1 MAERVVKVNRA
12 PVLTLWAAVVAA
24 RLGYA
29 WEEALTLGKAIA
41 GLSAQA
47 KGRRLGIYEERKEE
61 RPKAERRAE
70 SRVEI
75 LGPPVPV
82 KQTDR
87 GLRAVIGGRTV
98 DPASV
103 TRYLHGRFGDDL
115 EAVEE
120 AMKALAASYPPE
132 ELRKVAYRL
141 YEGFRPQVAAGTRGW
156 GQPGELDLDR
166 IRSLARGAR
175 KAA

>member
-1 MAERVVKVNRA
+1 MPGRVVKVNRA

-24 RLGYA
+24 RLGYG

-47 KGRRLGIYEERKEE
+47 KGRRLGIYEEREE
-61 RPKAERRAE
+61 RGRKAERGGEA
-70 SRVEI
+70 RVEI

-87 GLRAVIGGRTV
+87 GVRAVIGGRAV
-98 DPASV
+98 DPATV

-115 EAVEE
+115 GAVEE
-120 AMKALAASYPPE
+120 AMKELAASYPPA
-132 ELRKVAYRL
+132 ELKKIAYRL

-156 GQPGELDLDR
+156 GQPGELDLDQ
-166 IRSLARGAR
+166 IRSLARGTKR
-175 KAA
+175 AA

>member
-1 MAERVVKVNRA
+1 MAGRVVKVNRA

-47 KGRRLGIYEERKEE
+47 KGRRLGIYEEREEE
-61 RPKAERRAE
+61 RPKAERRAA
-70 SRVEI
+70 SRVAI

-82 KQTDR
+82 RQTDR
-87 GLRAVIGGRTV
+87 GVRAVIGGRTV

-120 AMKALAASYPPE
+120 AMKALAASYPLE
-132 ELRKVAYRL
+132 ELKKVAYRL
-141 YEGFRPQVAAGTRGW
+141 YEEFRPQVAAGTRGW
-156 GQPGELDLDR
+156 GQPGELDLDH